1 MPLPQGVELL
11 PDGRLNGSNE
21 HAMAGG
27 WRNRLS
33 NPIIAAAGIP
43 VHATWNT
50 SVALFGG
57 HLRAECTHWCSPGA
71 HNIWVWS
78 LWRTLVRLEGS
89 AGQAAG
95 KTAGRAAG
103 QATGRAAR
111 QQR

>member
-1 MPLPQGVELL
+1 MPLLQGVELL
-11 PDGRLNGSNE
+11 PDGRLNGTNGYV
-21 HAMAGG
+21 MAGG

-78 LWRTLVRLEGS
+78 LWHTLVRLEGS

-95 KTAGRAAG
+95 HAAG
-103 QATGRAAR
+103 QAAGQAR
-111 QQR
+111 